1 MDLEE
6 IEIENLRHIKYF
18 KEELLDIL
26 SFLTDF
32 IEKSTEKQKAVY
44 YESIIQHKV
53 DRVCNGIPNF
63 ILSPEVSELIEEIY
77 LKIINIKE
85 NKNLINEEGRR
96 INQIYGRFK
105 YLIEW
110 CLLYYEETFINVNN

>member
-6 IEIENLRHIKYF
+6 IEIENLRQIKYF

-44 YESIIQHKV
+44 YESIIRDKI

-63 ILSPEVSELIEEIY
+63 ILSPDVFKLVEEIY
-77 LKIINIKE
+77 STIINIKE
-85 NKNLINEEGRR
+85 KKNPINEEGKR
-96 INQIYGRFK
+96 INEIYGKFK

-110 CLLYYEETFINVNN
+110 CLLYYEETFVNIDN

>member
-6 IEIENLRHIKYF
+6 IEIENLRQIKYF

-32 IEKSTEKQKAVY
+32 IEKSPEKKKAVY
-44 YESIIQHKV
+44 YESIIRPKV

-63 ILSPEVSELIEEIY
+63 ILSPEVFKLIEEIY

>member
-6 IEIENLRHIKYF
+6 IEIENLRQIKYF

-63 ILSPEVSELIEEIY
+63 ILSPEVFELIEEIY

-96 INQIYGRFK
+96 INEIYGRLK

>member
-1 MDLEE
+1 MDLQE
-6 IEIENLRHIKYF
+6 IEIENLRQIKYF

-44 YESIIQHKV
+44 YESIIRDKI

-63 ILSPEVSELIEEIY
+63 ILSPEVFKLVEEIY
-77 LKIINIKE
+77 STIINIKE
-85 NKNLINEEGRR
+85 KKNPINEEGKR
-96 INQIYGRFK
+96 INEIYGRFK

-110 CLLYYEETFINVNN
+110 CLLYYEETFVNIDN

>member
-6 IEIENLRHIKYF
+6 IEIENLRQIKYF

-63 ILSPEVSELIEEIY
+63 ILSPELFKLIQEIY

>member
-1 MDLEE
+1 MDFEE
-6 IEIENLRHIKYF
+6 IEIENLRQIKYF

-32 IEKSTEKQKAVY
+32 IEKSTEKQKSVY

-63 ILSPEVSELIEEIY
+63 ILSPEVFKLIEEIY

-85 NKNLINEEGRR
+85 KKNLINGEGKR
-96 INQIYGRFK
+96 INEIYGRFK

>member
-6 IEIENLRHIKYF
+6 IEIENLRQIKYF

-63 ILSPEVSELIEEIY
+63 ILSPEVFKLIEEIY

-85 NKNLINEEGRR
+85 KKNLINGEGKR
-96 INQIYGRFK
+96 INEIYGRFK

>member
-6 IEIENLRHIKYF
+6 IEIENLRQIKYF

-32 IEKSTEKQKAVY
+32 IEKSTEKQKSVY

-63 ILSPEVSELIEEIY
+63 ILSPEVFKLIEEIY

>member
-6 IEIENLRHIKYF
+6 IEIENLRQIKYF

-63 ILSPEVSELIEEIY
+63 ILSPEVFKLIEEIY

-85 NKNLINEEGRR
+85 NKNLINEEARR

>member
-6 IEIENLRHIKYF
+6 IEIENLRQIKYF

-63 ILSPEVSELIEEIY
+63 ILSPEVFKLIEEIY

-96 INQIYGRFK
+96 INQIYWRFK

>member
-6 IEIENLRHIKYF
+6 IEIENLRQIKYF

-63 ILSPEVSELIEEIY
+63 ILSPEVFKLIEEIY

-85 NKNLINEEGRR
+85 NKNLINEEGKR
-96 INQIYGRFK
+96 INEIYGRFK

>member
-6 IEIENLRHIKYF
+6 IEIENLRQIKYF

-63 ILSPEVSELIEEIY
+63 ILSPEVFKLIEEIY

-96 INQIYGRFK
+96 INEIYGRFK

>member
-6 IEIENLRHIKYF
+6 IEIENLRQIKYF

-44 YESIIQHKV
+44 YESIIRDKI

-63 ILSPEVSELIEEIY
+63 ILSPEVFKLVEEIY
-77 LKIINIKE
+77 STIINIKE
-85 NKNLINEEGRR
+85 RKNPINEEGKR
-96 INQIYGRFK
+96 INEIYGRFK

-110 CLLYYEETFINVNN
+110 CLLYYEETFVNIDN

>member
-6 IEIENLRHIKYF
+6 IEIENLRQIKYF

-63 ILSPEVSELIEEIY
+63 ILSPEVFKLIEEIY

-110 CLLYYEETFINVNN
+110 CLLYYEETFINVNT

>member
-6 IEIENLRHIKYF
+6 IEIENLRQIKYF

-32 IEKSTEKQKAVY
+32 IEKSTEKQKSVY

-63 ILSPEVSELIEEIY
+63 ILSPEVFKLIEEIY

-96 INQIYGRFK
+96 INEIYGRFK

>member
-6 IEIENLRHIKYF
+6 IEIENLRQIKYF

-44 YESIIQHKV
+44 YESIIRDKI

-63 ILSPEVSELIEEIY
+63 ILSPEVFKLVEEIY
-77 LKIINIKE
+77 STIINIKE
-85 NKNLINEEGRR
+85 KKNPINEEGKR
-96 INQIYGRFK
+96 INEIYGKFK

-110 CLLYYEETFINVNN
+110 CLLYYEETFVNIDN

>member
-6 IEIENLRHIKYF
+6 IEIENLRQIKYF

-63 ILSPEVSELIEEIY
+63 ILSPEVFKLIEEIY

>member
-6 IEIENLRHIKYF
+6 IEIENLRQIKYF

-53 DRVCNGIPNF
+53 DRVCKGIPNF
-63 ILSPEVSELIEEIY
+63 ILSPEVFKLIEEIY

>member
-6 IEIENLRHIKYF
+6 IEIENLRQIKYF

-32 IEKSTEKQKAVY
+32 IEKSTEKQKAAY

-63 ILSPEVSELIEEIY
+63 ILSPEVFKLIEEIY

>member
-6 IEIENLRHIKYF
+6 IEIENLRQIKYF

-44 YESIIQHKV
+44 YESIIRDKI

-63 ILSPEVSELIEEIY
+63 ILSPDVFKLVEEIY
-77 LKIINIKE
+77 STIINIKE
-85 NKNLINEEGRR
+85 KKNPINEEGKR
-96 INQIYGRFK
+96 INEIYGRFK

-110 CLLYYEETFINVNN
+110 CLLYYEETFVNIDN

>member
-6 IEIENLRHIKYF
+6 IEIENLRQIKYF

-63 ILSPEVSELIEEIY
+63 ILSPEVFELIEEIY

-85 NKNLINEEGRR
+85 NKNLVNGEGKRINE
-96 INQIYGRFK
+96 IYGRFK

>member
-6 IEIENLRHIKYF
+6 IEIENLRQIKYF

-44 YESIIQHKV
+44 YESIIRDKI

-63 ILSPEVSELIEEIY
+63 ILSPEVFKLVEEIY
-77 LKIINIKE
+77 STIINIKE
-85 NKNLINEEGRR
+85 KKNPINEEGKR
-96 INQIYGRFK
+96 INEIYGRFK

-110 CLLYYEETFINVNN
+110 CLLYYEETFVNIDN

>member
-6 IEIENLRHIKYF
+6 IEIENLRQIKYF

-32 IEKSTEKQKAVY
+32 NEKSTEKQKAVY

-63 ILSPEVSELIEEIY
+63 ILSPEVFKLIEEIY

>member
-6 IEIENLRHIKYF
+6 IEIENLRQIKYF

-63 ILSPEVSELIEEIY
+63 ILSPEVFKLIEEIY

-85 NKNLINEEGRR
+85 KKNLINEEDRR

>member
-6 IEIENLRHIKYF
+6 IEIENLRQIKYF

-32 IEKSTEKQKAVY
+32 IEKNTEKQKAVY

-53 DRVCNGIPNF
+53 DRVCNCIPNF
-63 ILSPEVSELIEEIY
+63 ILSPEVFKLIEEIY

>member
-6 IEIENLRHIKYF
+6 IEIENLRQIKYF

-32 IEKSTEKQKAVY
+32 IEKSTEKQKAIY
-44 YESIIQHKV
+44 YESIIRDKI

-63 ILSPEVSELIEEIY
+63 ILSPEVFKLVEEIY
-77 LKIINIKE
+77 STIINIKE
-85 NKNLINEEGRR
+85 KKNPINEEGKR
-96 INQIYGRFK
+96 INEIYGRFK

-110 CLLYYEETFINVNN
+110 CLLYYEETFVNIDN

>member
-6 IEIENLRHIKYF
+6 IEIENLRQIKYF

-32 IEKSTEKQKAVY
+32 IEKSTEKQKAAY

-63 ILSPEVSELIEEIY
+63 ILSPEVFELIEEIY

>member
-6 IEIENLRHIKYF
+6 IEIENLRQIKYF

-44 YESIIQHKV
+44 YESIIRHKI

-63 ILSPEVSELIEEIY
+63 ILSPEVFKLIEEIY

>member
-6 IEIENLRHIKYF
+6 IEIENLRQIKYF

-32 IEKSTEKQKAVY
+32 IEKSTEKQKSVY

-63 ILSPEVSELIEEIY
+63 ILSPEVFKLIEEIY

-85 NKNLINEEGRR
+85 KKNLINGEGKR
-96 INQIYGRFK
+96 INEIYGRFK

>member
-6 IEIENLRHIKYF
+6 IEIENLRQIKYF

-32 IEKSTEKQKAVY
+32 IEKSTEKQKSVY

-63 ILSPEVSELIEEIY
+63 ILSPEVFELIEEIY

>member
-6 IEIENLRHIKYF
+6 IEIENLRQIKYF

-63 ILSPEVSELIEEIY
+63 ILSPEVFELIEEIY

>member
-6 IEIENLRHIKYF
+6 IEIENLRQIKYF

-63 ILSPEVSELIEEIY
+63 ILSPEVFKLIEEIY
-77 LKIINIKE
+77 LKVINIKE